1 MKFTWGWLKDHLE
14 TDADMGAVVD
24 ALSMLGL
31 EVENVEDK
39 RDALAPFTIA
49 RILEAKPH
57 PNADNLRLCRVDT
70 GQGEVEVVC
79 GAPNAEAGLVG
90 VFAPVGAY
98 VPGIDLT
105 LSEAEIRG
113 VVSRGMLCSEREMML
128 SDEHDGIIALPEDA
142 PLGESFAAWGG
153 YDDPVIEIAITPN
166 RGDCLGV
173 RGIARDLAAAGYGAL
188 KPLKI
193 AKITPKG
200 KSAVAWKIDLP
211 KGKESL
217 CPRIAG
223 RGFRGLKNGDAPL
236 WMQRRLR
243 LVGQRPISA
252 LVDITN
258 YIMLDLGRP
267 LHAYDAGRI
276 QGDSLTV
283 RLAKKGEKFAA
294 LNEKT
299 YTLDDTMLVLADGAG
314 VDGLAGIMGGAR
326 TSVDEAT
333 TDIFLEM
340 AIFDAVSVAMT
351 GRKLNLHSDSRYRF
365 ERGLDASALDWALD
379 YITQMVLD
387 ICGGE
392 ASDVEMAGVEMAGKG
407 VDSRTA
413 ITYHPAKCEALT
425 SVAIA
430 PKQQQQILTALGFT
444 IKADKTAWQV
454 IPPPWRGDIVGAAD
468 LVEEVVRISGYDQ
481 IPELS
486 LPQKTDGY
494 QAAVSPAQKRPF
506 LLRRLM
512 AARGLH
518 EVVGFTFIDA
528 PSAARFGGGGAALH
542 VVNPISTDLAV
553 MRPSLLAG
561 LLNVAAANG
570 ARGEH
575 NCAVFEF
582 GAIFTDDTPEGQ
594 ANMLGGLRRG
604 MTAPR
609 EWTASTRAVD
619 WLDAKA
625 DALAALGAL
634 GVKPDNLQIRTDAP
648 EWYHPGQ
655 SGTLNQGKAVLAHF
669 GTIHPAIAKHHE
681 LDDGG
686 MRGGLVGFEVL
697 VDAVPLPRQKTAQRQ
712 AAALSPYQAVS
723 RDFAFVV
730 DAELPAEQLL
740 RAINGAGK
748 PLIREAVVFDIYVG
762 KGIPQGKKSMAV
774 AATFQ
779 PTKATLT
786 EAEIEATANAIIAA
800 VAKHCG
806 GELRA

>member
-1 MKFTWGWLKDHLE
+1 
-14 TDADMGAVVD
+14 
-24 ALSMLGL
+24 
-31 EVENVEDK
+31 
-39 RDALAPFTIA
+39 
-49 RILEAKPH
+49 
-57 PNADNLRLCRVDT
+57 
-70 GQGEVEVVC
+70 
-79 GAPNAEAGLVG
+79 
-90 VFAPVGAY
+90 
-98 VPGIDLT
+98 
-105 LSEAEIRG
+105 
-113 VVSRGMLCSEREMML
+113 
-128 SDEHDGIIALPEDA
+128 
-142 PLGESFAAWGG
+142 
-153 YDDPVIEIAITPN
+153 
-166 RGDCLGV
+166 
-173 RGIARDLAAAGYGAL
+173 
-188 KPLKI
+188 
-193 AKITPKG
+193 
-200 KSAVAWKIDLP
+200 
-211 KGKESL
+211 
-217 CPRIAG
+217 
-223 RGFRGLKNGDAPL
+223 
-236 WMQRRLR
+236 
-243 LVGQRPISA
+243 
-252 LVDITN
+252 
-258 YIMLDLGRP
+258 
-267 LHAYDAGRI
+267 
-276 QGDSLTV
+276 
-283 RLAKKGEKFAA
+283 
-294 LNEKT
+294 
-299 YTLDDTMLVLADGAG
+299 MLVLADGEG

-365 ERGLDASALDWALD
+365 ERGLDASALDWAMD

-392 ASDVEMAGVEMAGKG
+392 VSEVEMAGKG
-407 VDSRTA
+407 VESRTA
-413 ITYHPAKCEALT
+413 ITYDPEKCEQLT

-444 IKADKTAWQV
+444 IKEAKTPWQV

-468 LVEEVVRISGYDQ
+468 LVEEVVRISGYEQ

-486 LPQKTDGY
+486 LPPQADGY

-506 LLRRLM
+506 LLRRMM

-528 PSAARFGGGGAALH
+528 PSAARFGGGASALH

-594 ANMLGGLRRG
+594 AHILGGLRRG

-609 EWTASTRAVD
+609 EWTASTRPTD

-648 EWYHPGQ
+648 AWYHPGQ

-669 GTIHPAIAKHHE
+669 GTIHPAIAKHHA

-697 VDAVPLPRQKTAQRQ
+697 VNAVPLPRQKTAQRQ

-740 RAINGAGK
+740 RAINGAAK
-748 PLIREAVVFDIYVG
+748 PLIREAVVFDVYVG
-762 KGIPQGKKSMAV
+762 EGIPQGKKSMAV

-786 EAEIEATANAIIAA
+786 EAEIEATATAIIAA

>member
-1 MKFTWGWLKDHLE
+1 MMKFTWGWLKDHLE

-49 RILEAKPH
+49 RIVEAKPH

-70 GQGEVEVVC
+70 GKGEVEVVC
-79 GAPNAEAGLVG
+79 GAPNAETGLVG

-105 LSEAEIRG
+105 LTEAEIRG

-142 PLGESFAAWGG
+142 PLGASFAQWGG

-188 KPLKI
+188 KPLKT

-211 KGKESL
+211 KGEESL

-236 WMQRRLR
+236 WMQRRLN
-243 LVGQRPISA
+243 LVGQRSISA

-276 QGDSLTV
+276 KGGALHV
-283 RLAKKGEKFAA
+283 RFAKKGEEFAA

-299 YTLDDTMLVLADGAG
+299 YTLDDTMLVLADGVG

-365 ERGLDASALDWALD
+365 ERGLDASALDWSMD

-392 ASDVEMAGVEMAGKG
+392 ASEVEMAGKG
-407 VDSRTA
+407 VKPREA
-413 ITYHPAKCEALT
+413 ITYDPAKCEQLT

-444 IKADKTAWQV
+444 IKESKNAWQV
-454 IPPPWRGDIVGAAD
+454 TPPPWRGDIVGAAD

-486 LPQKTDGY
+486 LPPQADGY
-494 QAAVSPAQKRPF
+494 QAAVDLAQKRPF

-512 AARGLH
+512 ASRGLH

-528 PSAARFGGGGAALH
+528 AAAARFGGGASALH

-561 LLNVAAANG
+561 LLNVVAANG

-582 GAIFTDDTPEGQ
+582 GAIFTDDSPEGQ
-594 ANMLGGLRRG
+594 ANILGGLRRG
-604 MTAPR
+604 MTASR
-609 EWTASTRAVD
+609 EWTESARPTD

-625 DALAALGAL
+625 DALAALAVL
-634 GVKPDNLQIRTDAP
+634 GVKTDNLQIRTDAP

-669 GTIHPAIAKHHE
+669 GTIHPAFAAHHE

-712 AAALSPYQAVS
+712 AAELSPYQAVS

-730 DAELPAEQLL
+730 DAELSAEQLL

-748 PLIREAVVFDIYVG
+748 PLIREAVVFDVYAG
-762 KGIPQGKKSMAV
+762 EGIPQGKKSMAV

-786 EAEIEATANAIIAA
+786 EAEIEAIANAIIAA

-806 GELRA
+806 GALRG